1 MWARVVVLA
10 GVLLACQGVTG
21 PERRMDQLRQLQQ
34 YQARWRSL
42 GIHDYSFDYRM
53 TCCWFRTHVRYVI
66 RADTVESAVELDSLP
81 SPNPLPQITIDTVFA
96 RARAIV
102 IAPDYTLRIVYDT
115 SRWYPAVTGAL
126 SVVGFDG
133 SWTDSVSDF
142 VPLR

>member
-10 GVLLACQGVTG
+10 GVLLACQKSATG
-21 PERRMDQLRQLQQ
+21 PDRRIEQLHQLDQT
-34 YQARWRSL
+34 QARWRSL
-42 GIHDYSFDYRM
+42 GIHAYSFDYWM
-53 TCCWFRTHVRYVI
+53 TCCWFRTHVRYVV
-66 RADTVESAVELDSLP
+66 RDDTVASAVALDSI
-81 SPNPLPQITIDTVFA
+81 SPNPPAPITIDTVFA

-102 IAPDYTLRIVYDT
+102 VAPDYTLRIVYDT